1 MVRVITPKGELKSI
15 KRAVAVCE
23 MRNQF
28 NGRLDRRV
36 EIANDLNCNPTGLC
50 FDIDVKDTGFGALGQ
65 EVFIGNL
72 KTEKVQAILRKLL
85 KEGYFDF
92 SELEYQ
98 KAELY
103 EKTVFDEGKSKPY
116 TSDYITEYCPLLL
129 CGGTAG
135 IFAPGHPIV
144 STKNAGVGDETEY
157 GEEEWE
163 GEEFDD

>member
-28 NGRLDRRV
+28 NGCLDRRI
-36 EIANDLNCNPTGLC
+36 EIAKDLSCNPTGLC
-50 FDIDVKDTGFGALGQ
+50 LEFDVKDASFGIFVR

-116 TSDYITEYCPLLL
+116 TSDYVAEPYPSLL
-129 CGGTAG
+129 CMGSFGFDTM
-135 IFAPGHPIV
+135 HPIV
-144 STKNAGVGDETEY
+144 RAHNADTW
-157 GEEEWE
+157 EEDGFE
-163 GEEFDD
+163 GEGHNDEE

>member
-28 NGRLDRRV
+28 NGCLDRRI
-36 EIANDLNCNPTGLC
+36 EIAKDLSCNPTGLC
-50 FDIDVKDTGFGALGQ
+50 LEFDVKDASFGIFVR

-116 TSDYITEYCPLLL
+116 TSDYVAEHYPSLF
-129 CGGTAG
+129 GTG
-135 IFAPGHPIV
+135 SFGFDTVFPVVKTHNV
-144 STKNAGVGDETEY
+144 DTWEENVFEEDES
-157 GEEEWE
+157 
-163 GEEFDD
+163 DDKE